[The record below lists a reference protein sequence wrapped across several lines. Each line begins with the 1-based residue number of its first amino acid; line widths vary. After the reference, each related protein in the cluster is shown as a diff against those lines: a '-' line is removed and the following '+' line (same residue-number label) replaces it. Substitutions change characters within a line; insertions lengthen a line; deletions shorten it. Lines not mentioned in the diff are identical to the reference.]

1 MANEA
6 IHLVL
11 GDVAAGVLGEAMAGG
26 AVPAAPVLRFRDIY
40 CVGALGA
47 LGSADGAASRAR
59 YWAQLL
65 PEAPPAVAEFD
76 AEEAR
81 YGQVSEA
88 AEAGVPLLLW
98 LGAHSS
104 AQLWWRRL
112 ASVLPAAA
120 VDVRVV
126 EVAEPGTDPRRR
138 RTPSQFA
145 PRAFGRL
152 LARARRV
159 EAAELAQ
166 LAAAWRGDAAV
177 ESGVRRWVDGRIS
190 HHGDDFYD
198 GLLLAQCD
206 GDWQP
211 AEQAIGSAQW
221 ECDEFIG
228 DVFFSWRL
236 RCLAQ
241 AGRVLWRGPLGKPAQ
256 AEVRLPALAES
267 GVH

>member
-1 MANEA
+1 MPNEA
-6 IHLVL
+6 THLVL
-11 GDVAAGVLGEAMAGG
+11 GDTAAGVLREAMAGG

-40 CVGALGA
+40 CVGPLGA
-47 LGSADGAASRAR
+47 LGSADGPASRAR

-65 PEAPPAVAEFD
+65 PEARPAVAEFD
-76 AEEAR
+76 EEEVR
-81 YGQVSEA
+81 YAQACA
-88 AEAGVPLLLW
+88 AAGTGLVVW

-112 ASVLPAAA
+112 ASMLPAGAA
-120 VDVRVV
+120 VHVV

-152 LARARRV
+152 LARARYV
-159 EAAELAQ
+159 DGAELAQ
-166 LAAAWRGDAAV
+166 LAEAWRREAAV
-177 ESGVRRWVDGRIS
+177 DSGVRRWIDGGIS
-190 HHGDDFYD
+190 HHGDDCYD

-206 GDWQP
+206 ADWQP

-228 DVFFSWRL
+228 DVFFTWRL

-241 AGRVLWRGPLGKPAQ
+241 AGQVLWRGPLARPAQ
-256 AEVRLPALAES
+256 AEVRLAAAGDD

>member
-1 MANEA
+1 MSNEA
-6 IHLVL
+6 THLVL
-11 GDVAAGVLGEAMAGG
+11 GDTAAGVLREAMAGG
-26 AVPAAPVLRFRDIY
+26 AVPEAAVLRFRDIY
-40 CVGALGA
+40 CVGPLGA
-47 LGSADGAASRAR
+47 LGGANGAASRAR

-76 AEEAR
+76 EEEAR
-81 YGQVSEA
+81 YAQACA
-88 AEAGVPLLLW
+88 AADSGLLVW

-112 ASVLPAAA
+112 ASVLAAAA

-145 PRAFGRL
+145 PRAFGGL

-166 LAAAWRGDAAV
+166 QAAAWRRDVAV
-177 ESGVRRWVDGRIS
+177 ESGVRRWGDGRIS

-206 GDWQP
+206 ADWQP

-228 DVFFSWRL
+228 DVFFTWRL

-241 AGRVLWRGPLGKPAQ
+241 AGRVLWRGPLGQPAQ
-256 AEVRLPALAES
+256 AEVRLAVAGEA

>member
-11 GDVAAGVLGEAMAGG
+11 GDTAAGTLREAMAGG
-26 AVPAAPVLRFRDIY
+26 AVPVAPVLRFRDIY
-40 CVGALGA
+40 CVGPLGA
-47 LGSADGAASRAR
+47 LGTADGAASRAR

-65 PEAPPAVAEFD
+65 PAAPPVVAEFD
-76 AEEAR
+76 EEEAR
-81 YGQVSEA
+81 YAQACA
-88 AEAGVPLLLW
+88 AAGTGLLLW

-112 ASVLPAAA
+112 AAVLPAGAE
-120 VDVRVV
+120 VRVV
-126 EVAEPGTDPRRR
+126 EVAEAGTDPRRR

-145 PRAFGRL
+145 PRQFGRL

-159 EAAELAQ
+159 DAAELGQ
-166 LAAAWRGDAAV
+166 LAAAWRRDAAV
-177 ESGVRRWVDGRIS
+177 ESGVRRWIDGRIS

-228 DVFFSWRL
+228 DVFFTWRL

-241 AGRVLWRGPLGKPAQ
+241 AGRVLWRGPLAQPAQ
-256 AEVRLPALAES
+256 AEVRLAAAGDA